1 MENTK
6 EKKGSENERDI
17 DKFNYDS
24 GNVIINPLNKQ
35 QTQLLIEVSKQNG
48 TIPAL
53 RLGRKVYLTAV
64 SGYNN
69 LIYLK
74 NLGFIDI
81 FRKHNANV
89 TVLTPLGKKYLLEL
103 SKHL

>member
-1 MENTK
+1 MGQEKK
-6 EKKGSENERDI
+6 EKESGNERDI
-17 DKFNYDS
+17 NRNNYDS
-24 GNVIINPLNKQ
+24 GNVIINPLNQQ
-35 QTQLLIEVSKQNG
+35 QTQLLIEVSKQKG

-89 TVLTPLGKKYLLEL
+89 AIITSLGKEYLLEL